1 MKLSYRFASIIMH
14 IVAFSIF
21 LFLSD
26 HASPCSLKR
35 KQLSG
40 FREQKKIMLK
50 TNIPFECC
58 IKISVS
64 NTLTHIYTYI

>member
-1 MKLSYRFASIIMH
+1 MKLSYRFASIIMHIVAFSIFLFIMH

-35 KQLSG
+35 KQLSD
-40 FREQKKIMLK
+40 FREIGRASCR
-50 TNIPFECC
+50 ER
-58 IKISVS
+58 V
-64 NTLTHIYTYI
+64 